1 MSQVDLEKLSLE
13 DLVYFEKNAKSL
25 IKQKQREKLQEAY
38 GKFQEIAKEYNTTV
52 DEIAKVGK
60 AVKNKRPIKYQDP
73 ANPKQ
78 GWSGQGRTPGW
89 LMAYIEQGKKL
100 EDFLVK

>member
-78 GWSGQGRTPGW
+78 GQVRSRPHTRP
-89 LMAYIEQGKKL
+89 AYCL
-100 EDFLVK
+100 Y